1 MWGER
6 LASWFTV
13 WHPRYRGT
21 VTRLAILALLL
32 GAVAYAENVLITA
45 LSRSFSGA
53 AGGDTLLRFFARA
66 AEAVHWPIALV
77 ALVVYAGIRVT
88 RTLFELAQLHAQ
100 GSLKQRSR
108 SDLEGAIL
116 GHLLRKD
123 DTFFA
128 SRPPAEIL
136 NRLTHDIDR
145 VIDSRVSIV
154 SAAQGIL
161 VILGNLAF
169 FVQSDWRLAVL
180 GLGICGASAWW
191 MQRLTKPVS
200 AMDQLYLGSDDR
212 VKARFEDLLRA
223 APEVQVGDLVGLVS
237 TDFSR
242 VQQERRGIFMRFV
255 TLNARLY
262 LVSTA
267 SYLLAFVSLC
277 LVALY
282 FMTGHEVDLRAA
294 LVPAILRALP
304 ELFTNSTQLVML
316 GLSWQLA
323 ATSKARLLEYDT
335 ETDAPRADTPSDSPT
350 KAPPIELDNVTY
362 RFKGQGGEPLGG
374 VVDISTTFRP
384 GAWTAIVGGAGA
396 GKSTLLQ
403 LLLGRVHPTSGAVRI
418 GGEPL
423 STMTAARR
431 AAYIAIMPQTVA
443 LLDTTIR
450 ENLLLGRPEAEVD
463 LSLVEQTGLGAISR
477 TKALAILPVG
487 NVDDLSNG
495 VCAARKVGMALLRER
510 GIQIVSFEEGGVAR
524 SHWVLE
530 AVMNGRCNRDVTK
543 ERLLA
548 RAARAQL
555 DAVVHSELGRALEPV
570 VRAAIARVRP
580 LLALPTYQQFATLT
594 PVGVDEDIWT
604 LRASLLDAP
613 AELTSEQQIAL
624 VRVGLTLTRSELA
637 DGEFLALQAAARE
650 SRSAKAALE
659 RLLGDAVR
667 GFDATRIH
675 PFLTWRENI
684 VFGDVI
690 TSNGRA
696 EQQVDQALLDLMKEH
711 GLWPA
716 LTRAGL
722 EYAVGRGG
730 TKLSGGQRQLV
741 ALTRTLMRK
750 TPVVILDEP
759 TSALDPASR
768 SRVTQLLRDWRE
780 ERVIITV
787 THDPELVKA
796 ADDVRMLEAGRLAA
810 SGSFDELRSSSPKFR
825 DTLKVS

>member
-1 MWGER
+1 MWSER
-6 LASWFTV
+6 LASWFRV
-13 WHPRYRGT
+13 WHPQYRGT
-21 VTRLAILALLL
+21 LARLATLAFFL
-32 GAVAYAENVLITA
+32 GAIAYAENVLITA
-45 LSRSFSGA
+45 LSRTFAGA
-53 AGGDTLLRFFARA
+53 ADGDSLLRFFARLS
-66 AEAVHWPIALV
+66 EAVHWPVALV
-77 ALVVYAGIRVT
+77 ALLVYASFRVV
-88 RTLFELAQLHAQ
+88 RALMEMSQLHAQ

-136 NRLTHDIDR
+136 NRLSNDIDR
-145 VIDSRVSIV
+145 VIDARVSV
-154 SAAQGIL
+154 VTAAQGIL

-169 FVQSDWRLAVL
+169 FVQSDWRFAVV
-180 GLGICGASAWW
+180 GLGICAASAWW

-200 AMDQLYLGSDDR
+200 KMDQLYLGSDDR

-223 APEVQVGDLVGLVS
+223 APEVQVGDLVAPVS
-237 TDFSR
+237 MNFRS
-242 VQQERRGIFMRFV
+242 VQHERRDVFMRFV
-255 TLNARLY
+255 VLNARMYTL
-262 LVSTA
+262 SNA

-277 LVALY
+277 VVALY
-282 FMTGHEVDLRAA
+282 FLTGHEVDHRAA

-304 ELFTNSTQLVML
+304 ELFTNTTQLVML
-316 GLSWQLA
+316 GLSWRLA
-323 ATSKARLLEYDT
+323 GTSKGRLLEYDT
-335 ETDAPRADTPSDSPT
+335 EGDAPRTEPPADSPAT
-350 KAPPIELDNVTY
+350 AAPIELDSVTY
-362 RFKGQGGEPLGG
+362 RFKGQGGEAVGG
-374 VVDISTTFRP
+374 VVDVSTSFRP
-384 GAWTAIVGGAGA
+384 GVWTAVVGGAGA

-403 LLLGRVHPTSGAVRI
+403 LLLGRVNPSDGAVRI
-418 GGEPL
+418 GGESL

-431 AAYIAIMPQTVA
+431 AAYIAVMPQTVA
-443 LLDTTIR
+443 LLDATIR
-450 ENLLLGRPEAEVD
+450 ENLLLGRPDADVD
-463 LSLVEQTGLGAISR
+463 MTLVEQTGLGTISR
-477 TKALAILPVG
+477 TKALGILPVG
-487 NVDDLSNG
+487 DVDDLAES
-495 VCAARKVGMALLRER
+495 VCAARKIATPLLRER
-510 GIQIVSFEEGGVAR
+510 GIQIVSFEDGGVAR

-530 AVMNGRCNRDVTK
+530 GVMHGKCDRTLSK

-548 RAARAQL
+548 KVARSQL
-555 DAVVHSELGRALEPV
+555 ETIIDSDLGRALEPV
-570 VRAAIARVRP
+570 VRAALARVRP
-580 LLALPTYQQFATLT
+580 LLALPTYQQFAALT

-604 LRASLLDAP
+604 LRVSLLDAP
-613 AELTSEQQIAL
+613 AELTKEQQLAL
-624 VRVGLTLTRSELA
+624 VRVGLTLARSEIA
-637 DGEFLALQAAARE
+637 DGDLETVRAATE
-650 SRSAKAALE
+650 TSRSAKGALE
-659 RLLGDAVR
+659 RLLGDAMR
-667 GFDATRIH
+667 GFDAKRIH

-690 TSNGRA
+690 TANSRA

-722 EYAVGRGG
+722 DYAVGRGG

-768 SRVTQLLRDWRE
+768 SRVTQLLREWKE

-787 THDPELVKA
+787 THDPELVKCS
-796 ADDVRMLEAGRLAA
+796 DDVRLLEAGRLAA
-810 SGSFDELRSSSPKFR
+810 SGSFEELRSSSPKFR

>member
-1 MWGER
+1 MWAER
-6 LASWFTV
+6 LASWFRV

-21 VTRLAILALLL
+21 LTRLAVLALLL
-32 GAVAYAENVLITA
+32 GGMAYAENVLITA
-45 LSRSFSGA
+45 LSRTFAGA
-53 AGGDTLLRFFARA
+53 AGGDPLLRLFSHAS
-66 AEAVHWPIALV
+66 EAVHWPVALV
-77 ALVVYAGIRVT
+77 ALLVYAGLRVA
-88 RTLFELAQLHAQ
+88 RTLFELLQLRSQ
-100 GSLKQRSR
+100 GGLKQTSR
-108 SDLEGAIL
+108 SDLEEAIL

-136 NRLTHDIDR
+136 NRLSHDIDR
-145 VIDSRVSIV
+145 VVESRLSVV

-161 VILGNLAF
+161 VVLGNLAF
-169 FVQSDWRLAVL
+169 FLQSDWRLAVL

-191 MQRLTKPVS
+191 MQRLTKPV
-200 AMDQLYLGSDDR
+200 ATMDQLYLGSDDR

-223 APEVQVGDLVGLVS
+223 APEVQVGDLVASVS
-237 TDFSR
+237 TGFRR
-242 VQQERRGIFMRFV
+242 VQNERRGIFMRFV

-262 LVSTA
+262 TLSNA

-282 FMTGHEVDLRAA
+282 FLTGHEVDQRAA

-304 ELFTNSTQLVML
+304 ELFTNSTQLVIL

-335 ETDAPRADTPSDSPT
+335 ETDGPRAEPPSDSPT
-350 KAPPIELDNVTY
+350 TAAPIELDDVTY
-362 RFKGQGGEPLGG
+362 RYKGQGGEPLGG
-374 VVDISTTFRP
+374 VVDVSTTFRP

-403 LLLGRVHPTSGAVRI
+403 LLLGRVHPTGGTVRI

-431 AAYIAIMPQTVA
+431 AAYIAVMPQTVA

-450 ENLLLGRPEAEVD
+450 ENVLLGRPEAEVD
-463 LSLVEQTGLGAISR
+463 MSLVERTGLGVISR
-477 TKALAILPVG
+477 TKALGMLPVG
-487 NVDDLSNG
+487 DVEDLAEG
-495 VCAARKVGMALLRER
+495 VCAARKVATARLRER
-510 GIQIVSFEEGGVAR
+510 GIPIVSFDDGGVAR
-524 SHWVLE
+524 SHWILE
-530 AVMNGRCNRDVTK
+530 AVTNGRCDRALAK

-548 RAARAQL
+548 RAARSPL
-555 DAVVHSELGRALEPV
+555 DPVVHSELGRALGPV
-570 VRAAIARVRP
+570 VRAALARVRP
-580 LLALPTYQQFATLT
+580 LLALPTYQQFASLT
-594 PVGVDEDIWT
+594 PVAVDEDVWT
-604 LRASLLDAP
+604 LRGSLLDAP
-613 AELTSEQQIAL
+613 AELTPEQQMAL
-624 VRVGLTLTRSELA
+624 VRVGLTLTRSEVA
-637 DGEFLALQAAARE
+637 DGELLELQAAME
-650 SRSAKAALE
+650 KSRPAKAALE
-659 RLLGDAVR
+659 RLLGDALR
-667 GFDATRIH
+667 GFDAKRLH

-690 TSNGRA
+690 TANGRA

-722 EYAVGRGG
+722 DYPVGRGG

-796 ADDVRMLEAGRLAA
+796 TDDVRMLEAGRLTA
-810 SGSFDELRSSSPKFR
+810 SGSFDELRSSSARFR

>member
-1 MWGER
+1 MWAER
-6 LASWFTV
+6 LAGWFRV

-21 VTRLAILALLL
+21 LARLATLALLL
-32 GAVAYAENVLITA
+32 GGVAYAENVLLTA
-45 LSRSFSGA
+45 LSRTFAGATVEDPLLHLFSRVSGA
-53 AGGDTLLRFFARA
+53 VR
-66 AEAVHWPIALV
+66 WPVALV
-77 ALVVYAGIRVT
+77 ALLVYAGLRVT

-100 GSLKQRSR
+100 GGLKIRSR
-108 SDLEGAIL
+108 SDLERAIL

-136 NRLTHDIDR
+136 NRLSHDIDR
-145 VIDSRVSIV
+145 VIDSRVSVV

-169 FVQSDWRLAVL
+169 FVQSDWRLAVV

-191 MQRLTKPVS
+191 MQRLTKPVT
-200 AMDQLYLGSDDR
+200 AMDQLYLGKDDR

-223 APEVQVGDLVGLVS
+223 APEVQVGDLVGSVS
-237 TDFSR
+237 MDFRR
-242 VQQERRGIFMRFV
+242 VQHERRDIFMRFV

-262 LVSTA
+262 VLSNA

-277 LVALY
+277 LVTLY
-282 FMTGHEVDLRAA
+282 FLTGHEVDQRAA

-304 ELFTNSTQLVML
+304 ELFTNSTQLVLL

-335 ETDAPRADTPSDSPT
+335 ETDAPRADTLENSPT
-350 KAPPIELDNVTY
+350 TAAPIELDNVTY
-362 RFKGQGGEPLGG
+362 RYRGQGGEALGG
-374 VVDISTTFRP
+374 VVDVSTTFRP
-384 GAWTAIVGGAGA
+384 GVWTAIVGGAGA

-403 LLLGRVHPTSGAVRI
+403 LLLGRVHPSSGAVRI
-418 GGEPL
+418 AGEPL

-431 AAYIAIMPQTVA
+431 AAYVAVMPQTVA

-463 LSLVEQTGLGAISR
+463 MSLVEQTGLGAISR
-477 TKALAILPVG
+477 TKALGTLPVG
-487 NVDDLSNG
+487 DDLAEG
-495 VCAARKVGMALLRER
+495 VCAARKVAAARLRER
-510 GIQIVSFEEGGVAR
+510 GIQIVSFEDGGVAR
-524 SHWVLE
+524 SHWVVE
-530 AVMNGRCNRDVTK
+530 AVMNGRCDRAITK

-548 RAARAQL
+548 RAARSQL
-555 DAVVHSELGRALEPV
+555 DAVGHSELGRALGPV
-570 VRAAIARVRP
+570 VRAALARVRP

-594 PVGVDEDIWT
+594 PVAVDEDIWT
-604 LRASLLDAP
+604 LRVSLLDAP
-613 AELTSEQQIAL
+613 AELTPEEQMAL
-624 VRVGLTLTRSELA
+624 VRVGLTLTRSEVE
-637 DGEFLALQAAARE
+637 DGELQALQAATE
-650 SRSAKAALE
+650 KSRSAKAALE
-659 RLLGDAVR
+659 RLLGDALR
-667 GFDATRIH
+667 GFDAQRVH
-675 PFLTWRENI
+675 PFLTWRENL

-690 TSNGRA
+690 TANGRA
-696 EQQVDQALLDLMKEH
+696 EQQVDQALLDLTKEH

-722 EYAVGRGG
+722 DYAVGRGG

-768 SRVTQLLRDWRE
+768 SRVTQLLRDWRQ

-796 ADDVRMLEAGRLAA
+796 TDDVRLLEAGRLAA
-810 SGSFDELRSSSPKFR
+810 SGSFDELRSSSARFR